1 MQNIAPEV
9 NFNYDQVCE
18 FSSVGCEESGFT
30 IEGLKRHNEDFISKH
45 LLLIKNKIE
54 QNASRMNKKFQKL
67 KMIK

>member
-30 IEGLKRHNEDFISKH
+30 IEGLKRHNEDFI
-45 LLLIKNKIE
+45 
-54 QNASRMNKKFQKL
+54 
-67 KMIK
+67 